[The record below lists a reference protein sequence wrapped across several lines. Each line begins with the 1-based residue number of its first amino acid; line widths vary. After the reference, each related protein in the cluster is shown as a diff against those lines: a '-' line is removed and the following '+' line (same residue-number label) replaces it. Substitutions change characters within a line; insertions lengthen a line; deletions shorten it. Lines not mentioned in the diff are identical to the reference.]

1 MVLNKTM
8 VTTNL
13 WSRSSARR
21 DVGSAA
27 EVSVNRKRTCPG
39 SDAPDAVN
47 PKERVHQALAGI
59 RGEVTAT
66 LPGTLTCNAGAQ
78 VSNKVSD

>member
-1 MVLNKTM
+1 MVLNKTMVM

-27 EVSVNRKRTCPG
+27 EVSVNRKRMCPG
-39 SDAPDAVN
+39 CGAPDAVN
-47 PKERVHQALAGI
+47 PKDRVHQALAGM
-59 RGEVTAT
+59 RGEVMAA
-66 LPGTLTCNAGAQ
+66 LPGTLTCNARA
-78 VSNKVSD
+78 